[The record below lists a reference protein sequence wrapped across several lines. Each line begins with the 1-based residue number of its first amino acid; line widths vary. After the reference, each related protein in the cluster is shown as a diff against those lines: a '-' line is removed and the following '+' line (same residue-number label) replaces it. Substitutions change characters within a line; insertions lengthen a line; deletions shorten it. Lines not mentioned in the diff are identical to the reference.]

1 MCWECY
7 PCVKACPQNA
17 IEIRGYSDFVPLGAK
32 VLPKRDTAANTITW
46 TIDFRNGK
54 ILKFTFPLRSTPWGS
69 IKAPQDLPS
78 GDINSQSLA
87 LEDQFLGVE
96 KLPTPKKM

>member
-32 VLPKRDTAANTITW
+32 VHPKRDTTANTITW
-46 TIDFRNGK
+46 TVQFRNGK
-54 ILKFTFPLRSTPWGS
+54 TLKFTFPIRTTPWGS
-69 IKAPQDLPS
+69 IKPPQNLPT
-78 GDINSQSLA
+78 GDIKSSLLA
-87 LEDQFLGVE
+87 LEDQYLGVP
-96 KLPTPKKM
+96 LFPAPKKV